1 MKTYEQILQ
10 EKIAYYGNT
19 EAARE
24 FAAREYYEG
33 WIPNDGVSIPNEFE
47 RVLVEYW
54 TGLLDVAFLQY
65 STMTWHGNSER
76 LNAQEVVRWRPIYHD

>member
-33 WIPNDGVSIPNEFE
+33 WIDVNEYGEPLDTPILVKMKDESIGYA
-47 RVLVEYW
+47 EY
-54 TGLLDVAFLQY
+54 
-65 STMTWHGNSER
+65 HINSI
-76 LNAQEVVRWRPIYHD
+76 NVINGHFGFDMPKVTHWRPIYHD